1 MHKSI
6 FFRRILAILL
16 MAMLLWVA
24 LTALLYNLISR
35 PIFTNIKVS
44 ELQPKAELIADLAA
58 RSFLDNDP
66 YFDALL
72 SSSLEIFDSWI
83 FVVDGLSGVV
93 THQSLP
99 DNAASVE
106 SEIHAQIKA
115 KLPDLMSGEISSL
128 WFSSH
133 LRDPSATG
141 ELLFIGVP
149 VQLPFGN
156 DNTVIGTVFFVQ
168 PLAELNAGFNSMNIA
183 LLVASLAVFLLMIIP
198 TYLATARLIRPLRQ
212 TRDVALAMAGGNFDV
227 RADTRQKGEI
237 GELAQTMNNLA
248 SELSA
253 NLSTLTL
260 ERNQLRQILE
270 GMNEGLIAVDSSLRI
285 TQANQAVNEMLAA
298 GNRIE
303 PIHDFSQLADS
314 EQLRQ
319 AYQQAIAENCEISIS
334 LLRNSCNIHGQIAP
348 LCEESGQ
355 VAGAV
360 GLFRDETEAV
370 HLEQTR
376 REYVANVSHELRT
389 PLTAMRALIEPLK
402 DGLVSQEA
410 DRQRYYGI
418 MLREIIRLSRLINDM
433 LELSRLQAGTSP
445 MPIMAFDLAGIL
457 QDLEEKISIQA
468 EDAELTLKMPGNLKS
483 CPKVFGNPDR
493 VEQVLVILVDNAI
506 KFTPAGGVISL
517 SLAWDEQQVLISV
530 KDNGIGIAAEDIRK
544 VFDRFYKADK
554 AHQQPGTGL
563 GLAIAREIMLQM
575 GQTIQVS
582 SESGQG
588 SVFTFSLGRADLEV
602 KETI

>member
-1 MHKSI
+1 MLKSI

-16 MAMLLWVA
+16 MALLLWVA

-44 ELQPKAELIADLAA
+44 ELRPKAELIASLAA
-58 RSFLDNDP
+58 RSFMDNDP
-66 YFDALL
+66 YFDSLL

-99 DNAASVE
+99 ESAASAE
-106 SEIHAQIKA
+106 PEIHALIKD

-149 VQLPFGN
+149 VQLPFGSE
-156 DNTVIGTVFFVQ
+156 NTVIGTVFFVQ

-183 LLVASLAVFLLMIIP
+183 LLAASLAVFLLMIVP

-227 RADTRQKGEI
+227 RANTRQKGEI
-237 GELAQTMNNLA
+237 GELALTMNNLA

-270 GMNEGLIAVDSSLRI
+270 GMNEGLIAVDRSYRI
-285 TQANQAVNEMLAA
+285 TQANQAVNELLAE
-298 GNRIE
+298 GSQNE
-303 PIHDFSQLADS
+303 PVEDFSRLPDH
-314 EQLRQ
+314 EQLLQ
-319 AYQQAIAENCEISIS
+319 AYRQAIAEKREISIS
-334 LLRNSCNIHGQIAP
+334 LLRNGRNIHGQIAP
-348 LCEESGQ
+348 LCDETGQ

-389 PLTAMRALIEPLK
+389 PLTAMRALIEPLR
-402 DGLVSQEA
+402 DGLVSQET

-418 MLREIIRLSRLINDM
+418 MLREILRLSRLINDM
-433 LELSRLQAGTSP
+433 LELSRLQAGSVP
-445 MPIMAFDLAGIL
+445 MPIIAFDLGEIL

-468 EDAELTLKMPGNLKS
+468 EDAELTLEMPGNMRG
-483 CPKVFGNPDR
+483 CPKVLGNPGR
-493 VEQVLVILVDNAI
+493 VEQVLVILVDNAM
-506 KFTPAGGVISL
+506 KFTPAGGKVSL
-517 SLAWDEQQVLISV
+517 SLAWDERQVFIAVRDS
-530 KDNGIGIAAEDIRK
+530 GIGIAPEDIRK

-582 SESGQG
+582 SEPGQG

>member
-1 MHKSI
+1 MLKSI

-16 MAMLLWVA
+16 MALLLWVA

-44 ELQPKAELIADLAA
+44 ELRPKAELIADLAA

-66 YFDALL
+66 YFDSLL

-99 DNAASVE
+99 ESAASAGP
-106 SEIHAQIKA
+106 EINALIKD

-149 VQLPFGN
+149 IQLPFGS

-183 LLVASLAVFLLMIIP
+183 LLAASLAVFLLMIIP

-227 RADTRQKGEI
+227 RANTRQKGEI

-270 GMNEGLIAVDSSLRI
+270 GMNEGLIAVDRDCRI
-285 TQANQAVNEMLAA
+285 TQANQAVNELLAD
-298 GNRIE
+298 GSQPE
-303 PIHDFSQLADS
+303 PVDDFSRLPDH
-314 EQLRQ
+314 EQLLL
-319 AYQQAIAENCEISIS
+319 AYRQAIAEKRETDVS
-334 LLRNSCNIHGQIAP
+334 LLRNGCNIHGQIAP
-348 LCEESGQ
+348 LCDESGQ
-355 VAGAV
+355 AAGAV

-389 PLTAMRALIEPLK
+389 PLTAMRALIEPLR
-402 DGLVSQEA
+402 DGLVSQET

-418 MLREIIRLSRLINDM
+418 MLREILRLSRLINDM
-433 LELSRLQAGTSP
+433 LELSRLQAGSIP
-445 MPIMAFDLAGIL
+445 MPITTFDLGEML

-468 EDAELTLKMPGNLKS
+468 EDSELALVMPGNARS
-483 CPKVFGNPDR
+483 CPKVLGNPGR
-493 VEQVLVILVDNAI
+493 VEQVLVILVDNAM
-506 KFTPAGGVISL
+506 KFTPAGGKVSL
-517 SLAWDEQQVLISV
+517 SLAWDEKQVFISV
-530 KDNGIGIAAEDIRK
+530 RDSGIGIAPEDIRK

-582 SESGQG
+582 SEPGQG
-588 SVFTFSLGRADLEV
+588 SVFTFSLGRADREV
-602 KETI
+602 SETI